1 MLYEDDVVEAVC
13 GYLEQSG
20 YRIVNRCTTKQRGT
34 DVIAEHLSSKSI
46 LRVEAKGETSND
58 STSKRFGKPF
68 DNAQVHSHVAGAF
81 HAAAAMLDTDDGSRV
96 AMAFPDS
103 RLHRRHVG
111 RIGEAIRRLEVAVFW
126 VAADG
131 GVTVESARPL
141 E

>member
-13 GYLEQSG
+13 GYLTRSG

-34 DVIAEHLSSKSI
+34 DIVAEHLSSKSI

-58 STSKRFGKPF
+58 SASKRFGKPF
-68 DNAQVHSHVAGAF
+68 DNAQVHSHVADAF
-81 HAAAAMLDTDDGSRV
+81 HAAAAMLDSDGSRV
-96 AMAFPDS
+96 AMAFPDTA
-103 RLHRRHVG
+103 LHRRHVG

-126 VAADG
+126 VGANR

-141 E
+141 